1 MVCPGHLAVVLI
13 GADTE
18 ISCHPAA
25 LRLDAMPKGFLHNW
39 LDTVSLLHSSFLS
52 KEAAS
57 ATTR

>member
-25 LRLDAMPKGFLHNW
+25 LRLAAMPKGFLHNW
-39 LDTVSLLHSSFLS
+39 LDTIKYTKLLWI
-52 KEAAS
+52 
-57 ATTR
+57 